1 MSERWTIQGV
11 DRALREQVA
20 SAAKTAGLSL
30 GEWVATALQTALSG
44 SDRSASDVAL
54 AALAMELGELR
65 SRVDRLESGAAVPAP
80 PPPPAAVVPPPAPPV
95 PAAVAPPAVTA
106 AAKPV
111 AIHPPLP
118 PLLIAETAPVAAAAA
133 DEAPP
138 AETPAKPLSAGR
150 LSEATRQRICDLAGR
165 SYSVLQIAKKTGV
178 RVNVVEKVLRSMGRE
193 NLQVKIL

>member
-44 SDRSASDVAL
+44 NDRPASDIAL

-95 PAAVAPPAVTA
+95 PVAVAPPV

-118 PLLIAETAPVAAAAA
+118 PLLVAETAPVATAPA
-133 DEAPP
+133 DEVPP